1 MEQSAGAESHFLT
14 PTTVDVGM
22 VNGISEAY
30 GNAGLI
36 LRVTPPSPEEIAA
49 LPEGSVLIGLLKPF
63 EDKARLAA
71 LNARKITAFSLE
83 LLPRISRAQSM
94 DALSSQASCAG
105 YQCGLIAAARC
116 TKFFPMLTT
125 AAGTIRPARVLV
137 IGAGVAGLQAIA
149 TCKRLGAMVEAYDV
163 RSAAREQI
171 ESLGAKFVDTGVS
184 ADGAGGYARD
194 LTAEEKAQQ
203 TEKLAKAV
211 AMSDVVITTAA
222 IPGKKAPIIIT
233 TDMIS
238 RMKYGAIIVDMA
250 AESGGN
256 CALTQPGEHVI
267 ANDVNIHGPLNL
279 PSRMPTHASELY
291 AKNIYNFIS
300 PWIKDG
306 ELVFD
311 WSDEVVAGTLL
322 CKDGATVHGKIK
334 QILEKPDG
342 RPARALYLHARRLHR
357 LRDHRQGAGHPAH
370 AADVRFQLHP
380 RRRVV
385 GAMIMLGSADT
396 PLQQAI
402 GFFAVALG
410 AANAAG
416 GYVVT
421 ERMLA
426 MFKKKDGC
434 VMTLPL
440 YVQGAWF
447 PAPCSSSRPERHEF
461 AGQCAQGHRL
471 GRLRHADRHCR
482 HFPRPRPEEHRADG
496 TGAGHR
502 GGGCLDFRQEG
513 QDDRHAADGRHL
525 QRHGRRCGGG
535 DCRHR
540 VRQGATH
547 STGSR
552 RWACSAR

>member
-1 MEQSAGAESHFLT
+1 MSLSIAVARERTPGESRVALVPETAKKFVALGASLRMEQSAGIESHFLDSNYADVSM
-14 PTTVDVGM
+14 VD
-22 VNGISEAY
+22 GIAEAY
-30 GNAGLI
+30 GPAGLI
-36 LRVTPPSPEEIAA
+36 LRVTPPSAEEIAA

-63 EDKARLAA
+63 EDQARLAA
-71 LNARKITAFSLE
+71 LNAKKITAFALE

-149 TCKRLGAMVEAYDV
+149 TCKRLGAMVDAYDV

-203 TEKLAKAV
+203 TEKLAKAI
-211 AMSDVVITTAA
+211 ALSDVVITTAA

-233 TDMIS
+233 TDMIA

-291 AKNIYNFIS
+291 AKNLYNFIS

-311 WSDEVVAGTLL
+311 WEDEVVAGTLL
-322 CKDGATVHGKIK
+322 CKDGLTVHPTVK
-334 QILEKPDG
+334 QVLG
-342 RPARALYLHARRLHR
+342 
-357 LRDHRQGAGHPAH
+357 GA
-370 AADVRFQLHP
+370 
-380 RRRVV
+380 
-385 GAMIMLGSADT
+385 
-396 PLQQAI
+396 
-402 GFFAVALG
+402 
-410 AANAAG
+410 
-416 GYVVT
+416 
-421 ERMLA
+421 
-426 MFKKKDGC
+426 
-434 VMTLPL
+434 
-440 YVQGAWF
+440 
-447 PAPCSSSRPERHEF
+447 
-461 AGQCAQGHRL
+461 
-471 GRLRHADRHCR
+471 
-482 HFPRPRPEEHRADG
+482 
-496 TGAGHR
+496 
-502 GGGCLDFRQEG
+502 
-513 QDDRHAADGRHL
+513 
-525 QRHGRRCGGG
+525 
-535 DCRHR
+535 
-540 VRQGATH
+540 
-547 STGSR
+547 
-552 RWACSAR
+552 